1 MFKGHFIPAGTI
13 VSSSPYLQ
21 NYNEDVFPDPFMFKP
36 ERWLAKDPAELQKLN
51 QTQATFSKGSRQCGG
66 INLATT
72 EVYHALAMMARRF
85 KLEEKRFNMLKVREI
100 FGVVFDTPVNVVLA
114 LADD

>member
-1 MFKGHFIPAGTI
+1 MGQFVPAGTI

-21 NYNEDVFPDPFMFKP
+21 NYNEDVFPDPFAFKP
-36 ERWLAKDPAELQKLN
+36 ERWLTKDPTELQRLN

-72 EVYHALAMMARRF
+72 EVYHTLATMGRRF
-85 KLEEKRFNMLKVREI
+85 KLKEKRFNTLKVREI
-100 FGVVFDTPVNVVLA
+100 FGVVFDTPVDVVLA